1 MCSISYTEA
10 QRNLKSV
17 IDYVVNGQG
26 SVLICRRSGGN
37 AVLVS
42 ESAYNAMMETLHLLS
57 SPANAAALARSIEQF
72 RQGQTDKITP
82 AKLFLPAPAKE

>member
-1 MCSISYTEA
+1 MQTASYTEA
-10 QRNLKSV
+10 RGNFKAV
-17 IDYVVNGQG
+17 IDRVIDDQDA
-26 SVLICRRSGGN
+26 VLIHRRSGGN

-72 RQGQTDKITP
+72 RQGQATARQLI
-82 AKLFLPAPAKE
+82 EE

>member
-1 MCSISYTEA
+1 MQTASYTEA
-10 QRNLKSV
+10 RGNFKAV
-17 IDYVVNGQG
+17 IDRVIDDQDA
-26 SVLICRRSGGN
+26 VLIHRRSGGN

-72 RQGQTDKITP
+72 RQGQATAHQLI
-82 AKLFLPAPAKE
+82 EE

>member
-1 MCSISYTEA
+1 MQTASYTEA
-10 QRNLKSV
+10 RGNFKAV
-17 IDYVVNGQG
+17 IDRVIDDQDA
-26 SVLICRRSGGN
+26 VLIHRRSGGN

-72 RQGQTDKITP
+72 RKGQATTH
-82 AKLFLPAPAKE
+82 KLIEE

>member
-1 MCSISYTEA
+1 MRSISYTEA

-17 IDYVVNGQG
+17 IDHVVNGQDT
-26 SVLICRRSGGN
+26 VLIHRRSGGN

-57 SPANAAALARSIEQF
+57 SPANAAALARSVEQF
-72 RQGQTDKITP
+72 RQGQASQKNHTG
-82 AKLFLPAPAKE
+82 

>member
-1 MCSISYTEA
+1 MID
-10 QRNLKSV
+10 RV
-17 IDYVVNGQG
+17 IEDQDA
-26 SVLICRRSGGN
+26 VLIHRRSGGN

-72 RQGQTDKITP
+72 RQGKTHSHALI
-82 AKLFLPAPAKE
+82 EE